1 MKNLQSVALLASL
14 ALGLALAGTANADEK
29 PLMFTESVEE
39 VFENPCT
46 GETVT
51 LTGEQVIMVHQV
63 DDGAGGFHE
72 KFTIHVRGI
81 TAIGASGTTYR
92 SVGAHSDYFGTG
104 PRRATTFSFTVTF
117 LVVSEGGSDNFLAK
131 ATIHFTANANGDPT
145 AEFEKIRA
153 ECRG

>member
-1 MKNLQSVALLASL
+1 MKKLWSSAV
-14 ALGLALAGTANADEK
+14 LGTLVVGLVLAGVAYADEQ
-29 PLMFTESVEE
+29 PLTFTEPVKE

-81 TAIGASGTTYR
+81 TAIGASGTQYR
-92 SVGAHSDYFGTG
+92 SVGAHSDSFSIGAG
-104 PRRATTFSFTVTF
+104 RATTFTFTVAF

-131 ATIHFTANANGDPT
+131 ATIYFKVNASGDVT
-145 AEFEKIRA
+145 AERDDLRV
-153 ECRG
+153 ECVG